1 MGHQKVFIGDYSGP
15 ALPAAYQTVPIAPY
29 TVEVGMILKAG
40 EVATDRIPLQ
50 LPHPSLIVAMEAT
63 VKPVVWDPTF
73 AAQITTDDFRC
84 KLDLSETDV
93 LTLRRE
99 TASSGGGIKGGTVTL
114 SKLANDRRFFMMLLT
129 TERPNIGFTVMSKYP
144 SGIVEGIPK
153 DCQID
158 ICVYHIEMADMPLKW
173 REEFGK

>member
-1 MGHQKVFIGDYSGP
+1 MGQHKAFIGDYDGP

-29 TVEVGMILKAG
+29 TVEVGIILKAG
-40 EVATDRIPLQ
+40 EPATERVPLW

-63 VKPVVWDPTF
+63 VRPTEWDPTF
-73 AAQITTDDFRC
+73 AAQISADDLRA

-99 TASSGGGIKGGTVTL
+99 SASSGGGIKGGTVTL

-129 TERPNIGFTVMSKYP
+129 TERPNIGFTISSKYP
-144 SGIVEGIPK
+144 AGATGIPK
-153 DCQID
+153 DVQVD
-158 ICVYHIEMADMPLKW
+158 ITVYHIEMADLPTKW
-173 REEFGK
+173 RKEFGK